1 MNKKL
6 KPNITSQEAQRF
18 VDEVM
23 NDRYPL
29 QSRGKEMLDLIDRD
43 KLNNKELKQLDDADL
58 MV

>member
-1 MNKKL
+1 MSKKL

-43 KLNNKELKQLDDADL
+43 KLNEKELKQFLK
-58 MV
+58 